1 MPNRLAREKSPYLL
15 QHANNPVDWYP
26 WGDEAFQK
34 AKREDKPVFLSI
46 GYSTCHWCHVME
58 RESFE
63 NEALARV
70 LNEHYVA
77 IKVDREERPDV
88 DRIYMLF
95 VQLSTGSGGWPMSVF
110 LTPDRK
116 PFYGGTY
123 FPPENRWGR
132 PGFRTILESLA
143 RSWRDDRDRVVE
155 SSAQVLEQLR
165 QHSEI
170 AAEAAGP
177 AGKEVLDTAYLSF
190 RRSFD
195 SKLGGFGASPKF
207 PRPSV
212 LNFLLRYGV
221 IQKEED
227 AIRMVTVTLTEMAK
241 GGMKDQLG
249 GGFHRYS
256 VDERWFVPHFEKMLY
271 DQAQLEM
278 SYLEAYQVTRDEN
291 FAEVAREI
299 LAYVQRDLMHPGGAF
314 YSAEDADSVIDPQ
327 HPHEKG
333 EGAFYIW
340 TWTEL
345 VDLLG
350 MRDATIFAARYGVEQ
365 RGNVDED
372 PHGEFTGR
380 NILYQAMTLEQVA
393 QRYETTVGEV
403 QASLNRSSETLLKR
417 RSNRVRPHLDDKVLT
432 GWNAQ
437 MISAF
442 AKAAQVLNDPAYGEV
457 ARRAIDFLHTHLWR
471 EKENLLLRRFRDGE
485 AAVDGFLDDYAL
497 LVLALLD
504 LYETTFDPADF
515 HWAVTLAQLA
525 TERFGDPQNGGFFS
539 TVAGQGDLVLR
550 LKDDYDGAEPSGNS
564 VITLALLRLSRM
576 SGDESFREAAEK
588 TLSAFASRLRTQGTA
603 VPQMLVA
610 YGVAWAKPMEIVL
623 AGPVLDHRM
632 TEMLA
637 SIHARFLPNA
647 VVMRAGEAPQT
658 MPALNGAATAY
669 VCENYA
675 CNQPVISALE
685 LEKLLP
691 AGPDSLQ

>member
-1 MPNRLAREKSPYLL
+1 MPNRLTLEKSPYLL

-34 AKREDKPVFLSI
+34 AAREDKPVFLSI

-63 NEALARV
+63 NESLARV
-70 LNEHYVA
+70 LNEHFVA

-123 FPPENRWGR
+123 FPPDNRWGR
-132 PGFRTILESLA
+132 PGFRVILESLA
-143 RSWRDDRDRVVE
+143 RSWRDDRDRVVQ
-155 SSAQVLEQLR
+155 SSGQVLEQLR
-165 QHSEI
+165 QHSEVS
-170 AAEAAGP
+170 AEASQP
-177 AGKEVLDTAYLSF
+177 PGKEVLDSAYLAF

-195 SKLGGFGASPKF
+195 SKLGGFGAAPKF
-207 PRPSV
+207 PRPST

-221 IQKEED
+221 SQNEDD
-227 AIRMVTVTLTEMAK
+227 AINMVTTTLTEMAK
-241 GGMKDQLG
+241 GGMNDQLG

-271 DQAQLEM
+271 DQGQLAM
-278 SYLEAYQVTRDEN
+278 SYLEAYQVTRNET
-291 FAEVAREI
+291 FAEAAREI
-299 LAYVQRDLMHPGGAF
+299 LAYVQRDLMHPGGGF

-340 TWTEL
+340 SWTEL
-345 VDLLG
+345 VEALG
-350 MRDATIFAARYGVEQ
+350 MRDATIFGARFGVEQ

-372 PHGEFTGR
+372 PQGEFTGR
-380 NILYQAMTLEQVA
+380 NILYQAMTVPQVA
-393 QRYETTVGEV
+393 ERYQTTPGEV
-403 QASLNRSSETLLKR
+403 EASLDRSSETLLKLR
-417 RSNRVRPHLDDKVLT
+417 GTRVRPHLDDKVLT
-432 GWNAQ
+432 GWNAL

-442 AKAAQVLNDPAYGEV
+442 AKAVQVLGDSNYAQI
-457 ARRAIDFLHTHLWR
+457 ARRAADFLRTHLWR
-471 EKENLLLRRFRDGE
+471 EDGSLLLRRFRDGE
-485 AAVDGFLDDYAL
+485 SAVDGFLDDYAL
-497 LVLALLD
+497 LALALLD

-515 HWAVTLAQLA
+515 HWAATLAQLA
-525 TERFGDPQNGGFFS
+525 IERFGDAENGGFFS

-564 VITLALLRLSRM
+564 VMTIALLRIARM
-576 SGDESFREAAEK
+576 NGNESFRKAAEK
-588 TLSAFASRLRTQGTA
+588 SLSAFASRLRTQGTA

-610 YGVAWAKPMEIVL
+610 HGMAWAKPMEIVL
-623 AGPVLDHRM
+623 AGPVANAHM
-632 TEMLA
+632 TEMLGA
-637 SIHARFLPNA
+637 IHARFLPHA
-647 VVMRAGEAPQT
+647 VVMRAAEAPQP
-658 MPALNGAATAY
+658 MPALNGAPTAY

-675 CNQPVISALE
+675 CNQPVCSATE
-685 LEKLLP
+685 LENLLP
-691 AGPDSLQ
+691 ERRNSLQ

>member
-1 MPNRLAREKSPYLL
+1 M
-15 QHANNPVDWYP
+15 
-26 WGDEAFQK
+26 
-34 AKREDKPVFLSI
+34 FLSI
-46 GYSTCHWCHVME
+46 GYSTSSLVSCDGAASC
-58 RESFE
+58 SFE
-63 NEALARV
+63 NESLARV

-123 FPPENRWGR
+123 FPPDNRWGR

-143 RSWRDDRDRVVE
+143 RSWRDDRVRLVE
-155 SSAQVLEQLR
+155 SSTQVLEQLR
-165 QHSEI
+165 QHSEVT
-170 AAEAAGP
+170 ADDGGP
-177 AGKEVLDTAYLSF
+177 AGKEVLDAAYLSF

-195 SKLGGFGASPKF
+195 SNLGGFGAAPKF

-221 IQKEED
+221 NQKEDD
-227 AIRMVTVTLTEMAK
+227 AIRMVTVTLAEMAK

-271 DQAQLEM
+271 DQAQLAM

-345 VDLLG
+345 GEALG
-350 MRDATIFAARYGVEQ
+350 MRDATIFGARYGVEQ

-380 NILYQAMTLEQVA
+380 NILYQAMTVQQGA
-393 QRYETTVGEV
+393 QRYDT
-403 QASLNRSSETLLKR
+403 
-417 RSNRVRPHLDDKVLT
+417 
-432 GWNAQ
+432 
-437 MISAF
+437 
-442 AKAAQVLNDPAYGEV
+442 
-457 ARRAIDFLHTHLWR
+457 
-471 EKENLLLRRFRDGE
+471 
-485 AAVDGFLDDYAL
+485 
-497 LVLALLD
+497 
-504 LYETTFDPADF
+504 PAD
-515 HWAVTLAQLA
+515 
-525 TERFGDPQNGGFFS
+525 
-539 TVAGQGDLVLR
+539 
-550 LKDDYDGAEPSGNS
+550 
-564 VITLALLRLSRM
+564 
-576 SGDESFREAAEK
+576 
-588 TLSAFASRLRTQGTA
+588 
-603 VPQMLVA
+603 
-610 YGVAWAKPMEIVL
+610 
-623 AGPVLDHRM
+623 
-632 TEMLA
+632 
-637 SIHARFLPNA
+637 
-647 VVMRAGEAPQT
+647 
-658 MPALNGAATAY
+658 
-669 VCENYA
+669 
-675 CNQPVISALE
+675 
-685 LEKLLP
+685 
-691 AGPDSLQ
+691 

>member
-1 MPNRLAREKSPYLL
+1 MPNRLALEKSPYLL

-63 NEALARV
+63 NESLARV

-143 RSWRDDRDRVVE
+143 RSWREDRERVVE
-155 SSAQVLEQLR
+155 SSTQVLEQLR
-165 QHSEI
+165 QHSEVS
-170 AAEAAGP
+170 AEAAGP
-177 AGKEVLDTAYLSF
+177 AGREVLDTAYLTF

-195 SKLGGFGASPKF
+195 SKLGGFGAAPKF
-207 PRPSV
+207 PRPSA

-221 IQKEED
+221 NQKEED
-227 AIRMVTVTLTEMAK
+227 AIRMVNTTLTEMAK

-271 DQAQLEM
+271 DQAQLAM

-299 LAYVQRDLMHPGGAF
+299 LAYVQRDLMHPEGAF
-314 YSAEDADSVIDPQ
+314 YSAEDADSVIDPT

-340 TWTEL
+340 TWDEL
-345 VDLLG
+345 VELLG

-380 NILYQAMTLEQVA
+380 NILYQAMTVEQVA
-393 QRYETTVGEV
+393 QRYETTGDEV
-403 QASLNRSSETLLKR
+403 QTSLNRSSETLLKR
-417 RSNRVRPHLDDKVLT
+417 RSSRVRPHLDDKVLT

-442 AKAAQVLNDPAYGEV
+442 AKAAQVFSDSAYAQV
-457 ARRAIDFLHTHLWR
+457 ARRATDFLRANLWR
-471 EKENLLLRRFRDGE
+471 EKEKLLLRRFRDGE

-515 HWAVTLAQLA
+515 HWAVTLAQVA
-525 TERFGDPQNGGFFS
+525 IDRFSDPQNGGFFS

-564 VITLALLRLSRM
+564 VITIALLRLSRM
-576 SGDESFREAAEK
+576 TGNASFQEAAEK

-610 YGVAWAKPMEIVL
+610 YGIAWAKPMEIVL
-623 AGPVLDHRM
+623 AGPVPDPRM
-632 TEMLA
+632 MEMLA
-637 SIHARFLPNA
+637 SIHARFLPST
-647 VVMRAGEAPQT
+647 VVMRAAEAPQP
-658 MPALNGAATAY
+658 MPPLNGVPTAY

-675 CNQPVISALE
+675 CNQPVISAAE

-691 AGPDSLQ
+691 ARPDSLQ

>member
-1 MPNRLAREKSPYLL
+1 MPNRLALEKSPYLL

-34 AKREDKPVFLSI
+34 AAREDKPVFLSI

-63 NEALARV
+63 NESLARV

-116 PFYGGTY
+116 PFFGGTY
-123 FPPENRWGR
+123 FPPDNRWGR
-132 PGFRTILESLA
+132 PGFGTVLESLA
-143 RSWRDDRDRVVE
+143 RSWRDDRDRVVQ
-155 SSAQVLEQLR
+155 SSTQVLEQLR
-165 QHSEI
+165 QHSEVS
-170 AAEAAGP
+170 ADSSQPPGR
-177 AGKEVLDTAYLSF
+177 EVLDSAYLAF

-195 SKLGGFGASPKF
+195 SKLGGFGAAPKF
-207 PRPSV
+207 PRPST

-221 IQKEED
+221 NQSEED
-227 AIRMVTVTLTEMAK
+227 AIRMVATTLTEMAK

-271 DQAQLEM
+271 DQGQLAM
-278 SYLEAYQVTRDEN
+278 SYLEAYQVTGDQT

-299 LAYVQRDLMHPGGAF
+299 LSYVQRDLMHPGGGF
-314 YSAEDADSVIDPQ
+314 YSAEDADSVIDPR

-340 TWTEL
+340 SWTEL
-345 VDLLG
+345 VDALG
-350 MRDATIFAARYGVEQ
+350 MRDATIFGARYGVEQ

-372 PHGEFTGR
+372 PQGEFTGR
-380 NILYQAMTLEQVA
+380 NILYQAMSVEEVA
-393 QRYETTVGEV
+393 GRYQTTTSEV
-403 QASLNRSSETLLKR
+403 QTLLDRSSKALLKLR
-417 RSNRVRPHLDDKVLT
+417 AARVRPHLDDKVLT
-432 GWNAQ
+432 GWNAL

-442 AKAAQVLNDPAYGEV
+442 AKAAQVLGDSDYAQV
-457 ARRAIDFLHTHLWR
+457 ARRATDFLHTHLWR
-471 EKENLLLRRFRDGE
+471 EEGSLLLRRFREGE
-485 AAVDGFLDDYAL
+485 SAVDGFLDDYAL
-497 LVLALLD
+497 LTLALLD
-504 LYETTFDPADF
+504 LYETTFDPSDF

-525 TERFGDPQNGGFFS
+525 IERFADPQNGGFFS
-539 TVAGQGDLVLR
+539 TAAAQGDLVLR

-564 VITLALLRLSRM
+564 VMTIALLRIARM
-576 SGDESFREAAEK
+576 NGNEHFREAAEK
-588 TLSAFASRLRTQGTA
+588 SLQAFASRLRSQGTA

-610 YGVAWAKPMEIVL
+610 HGLAWAKPMEIVL
-623 AGPVLDHRM
+623 AGPLPDQRM
-632 TEMLA
+632 NEMLA
-637 SIHARFLPNA
+637 AIHARFLPNA
-647 VVMRAGEAPQT
+647 VVMRAPEAPQP
-658 MPALNGAATAY
+658 MPALNGAPTAY

-675 CNQPVISALE
+675 CNQPVCSATE
-685 LEKLLP
+685 LENLLP
-691 AGPDSLQ
+691 ARRNSLQ